1 MTELP
6 KWATELKWDG
16 FDFLPLGEI
25 PNRWAVEIYRAACIE
40 IEKLRGEQL
49 SPTRDGSGDCSECGG
64 RWAEDMRCGL
74 RCGHA
79 GCPFRATDLT
89 PSSPGVKTDPET

>member
-25 PNRWAVEIYRAACIE
+25 PNHEFVRAIYRAACIE
-40 IEKLRGEQL
+40 IQKLRGEQL
-49 SPTRDGSGDCSECGG
+49 RPVDECERKPDRKGDGRCTFPDCGCG
-64 RWAEDMRCGL
+64 APMGL
-74 RCGHA
+74 TTH
-79 GCPFRATDLT
+79 L
-89 PSSPGVKTDPET
+89 PGVKTDSET